1 MKTDEYIKMFD
12 QDNAGK
18 ITWKELHQRICEAI
32 KQCFVAF
39 QVLYGEKAEANGRIG
54 RQRGVYGVDI
64 MITEDY

>member
-1 MKTDEYIKMFD
+1 MFD
-12 QDNAGK
+12 LDNAGK

-54 RQRGVYGVDI
+54 R
-64 MITEDY
+64 